1 MRFDEVNLGPDI
13 PIIKQIDKEQA
24 LDWNMDEHK
33 ISCSTFQKQAS
44 EANLTK
50 RVWIRGRN

>member
-24 LDWNMDEHK
+24 LD
-33 ISCSTFQKQAS
+33 
-44 EANLTK
+44 
-50 RVWIRGRN
+50 